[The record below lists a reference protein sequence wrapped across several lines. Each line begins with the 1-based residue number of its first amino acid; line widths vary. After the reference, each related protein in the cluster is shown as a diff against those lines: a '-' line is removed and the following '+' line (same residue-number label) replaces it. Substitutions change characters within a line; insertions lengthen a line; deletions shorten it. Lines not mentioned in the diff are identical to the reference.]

1 MDCSYRTG
9 TKGFHSTKK
18 GNENDNSLKVS
29 GFLPNLH
36 LEESLYKWVQ
46 KTTCKW
52 KGVKCPL
59 SLKGFDSEWCSA
71 KLEAYKKF
79 VNIQKNYQKCEIK
92 LIETSPEERIDLL
105 LEKFIFSTVKQLDR
119 VNSIYNIHISPVLY
133 STSHTQLN
141 DYCQEEKYLQATS
154 ELGNGHACWTFF
166 VSFIVTLKMVKT
178 WKMTLTTAYK
188 SWLFPV
194 QNASTQAVHFFYRI
208 FNLNYRGRE
217 PL

>member
-36 LEESLYKWVQ
+36 LEESLHNWVQ

-71 KLEAYKKF
+71 KLEAYKNCKST
-79 VNIQKNYQKCEIK
+79 KNYQKCEIK
-92 LIETSPEERIDLL
+92 LIRTSPEERINQGG
-105 LEKFIFSTVKQLDR
+105 KSTLRK
-119 VNSIYNIHISPVLY
+119 
-133 STSHTQLN
+133 
-141 DYCQEEKYLQATS
+141 
-154 ELGNGHACWTFF
+154 
-166 VSFIVTLKMVKT
+166 
-178 WKMTLTTAYK
+178 
-188 SWLFPV
+188 
-194 QNASTQAVHFFYRI
+194 VHFFHSETIGQGKLYIQHTYITSFVFHITHLAQRCLSRRKIPASHQRVGQRPRLLNI
-208 FNLNYRGRE
+208 FCIFHCYFENG
-217 PL
+217 